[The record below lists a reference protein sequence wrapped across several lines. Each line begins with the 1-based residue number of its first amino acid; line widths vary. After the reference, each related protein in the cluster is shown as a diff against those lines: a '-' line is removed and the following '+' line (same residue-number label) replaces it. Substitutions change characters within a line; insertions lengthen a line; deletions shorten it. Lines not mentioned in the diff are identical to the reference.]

1 MTNVY
6 PHPVSSRQPMII
18 AGMTCNHCV
27 LSVTEEVSEVP
38 GVIAVDVDLASGR
51 MTVEGEGYSE
61 QAIRAAVAEAGYE
74 VIA

>member
-1 MTNVY
+1 MSNVY
-6 PHPVSSRQPMII
+6 PHPVSSMRPMII

-38 GVIAVDVDLASGR
+38 GVTAVDVDLDSGR
-51 MTVEGEGYSE
+51 MTVEGEGYSD
-61 QAIRAAVAEAGYE
+61 QAIKAAVAAAGYE

>member
-1 MTNVY
+1 MTTVY
-6 PHPVSSRQPMII
+6 PHPVSSVESMII

-38 GVIAVDVDLASGR
+38 GVTAVEIDLASGR
-51 MTVEGEGYSE
+51 MTVEGEGYSDE
-61 QAIRAAVAEAGYE
+61 AIKAAVADAGYE